1 MQWGEGFARAVGS
14 CRHLRGEARGESRLW
29 GGLGEDQ
36 EFHSGHM
43 SFDESTRNPSGD
55 VKRVTSVSV
64 RMMVLRFTRYHSG
77 WLAFSETCFKEKK
90 CLRHGCSDFESNPQ
104 GRVYAM
110 PVFSIDA
117 EPSSYSSQIQGHLW
131 EFILS
136 QETFGTVLPA
146 LTITTPNLF

>member
-1 MQWGEGFARAVGS
+1 
-14 CRHLRGEARGESRLW
+14 
-29 GGLGEDQ
+29 
-36 EFHSGHM
+36 M

-64 RMMVLRFTRYHSG
+64 RMMVLRFTRYHSW